1 MKKLVFIIAAV
12 TISACATKS
21 NVKSDGTTDE
31 PKFPK
36 PYSVTFNNNRGTF
49 PTWDELANVK
59 AGMTKDELY
68 KLLGRPH
75 YDEGMFGVREWDY
88 LFHFHTPG
96 QGTDNVTTCQFK
108 VIYDKNKFTR
118 SFFWRSVDPETA
130 VCPPTPR
137 TPQMQKYTL
146 NADALFAF
154 DKSGEG
160 DMLPAGKAQLD
171 ELARELQK
179 YQSLNAVRIIGHTD
193 RLGSHEYN
201 KGLSERRAE
210 TVRRYLVARGV
221 PAGIM
226 SSVGVGK
233 TQQIHECSNNL
244 PRRELIACLQPNRR
258 VEVEIEGSGVISGAD
273 GAYQQGGTSG
283 ITETT
288 PQALPGEPND
298 FLKQRK

>member
-1 MKKLVFIIAAV
+1 MKKLVFFVITAL
-12 TISACATKS
+12 TLSACATKS

-31 PKFPK
+31 PVFPK

-49 PTWDELANVK
+49 PTWDELSNVK

-88 LFHFHTPG
+88 LFHFHTNG
-96 QGTDNVTTCQFK
+96 QGTNNVTTCQFK
-108 VIYDKNKFTR
+108 VIYDKDKYTR
-118 SFFWRSVDPETA
+118 SFFWRAVDPEDA

-137 TPQMQKYTL
+137 TPQMQKYEL

-154 DKSGEG
+154 DKSGEK

-171 ELARELQK
+171 ELARELQN
-179 YQSLNAVRIIGHTD
+179 YQKLTALRIIGHTD
-193 RLGSHEYN
+193 RLGSQAYN

-226 SSVGVGK
+226 SARGVGK
-233 TQQIHECSNNL
+233 TQQIKECPNGM
-244 PRRELIACLQPNRR
+244 PRADLIACLQPNRR
-258 VEVEIEGSGVISGAD
+258 VVVEIEGVGVMSGAE
-273 GAYQQGGTSG
+273 GAYQQGAGG
-283 ITETT
+283 ITETS
-288 PQALPGEPND
+288 PRALPVDND
-298 FLKQRK
+298 FYNQIK